1 MGNIYS
7 SVEVLK
13 FPRSRFKFRTTRRA
27 TYSYGKLYPDF
38 IRNCTP
44 GETLQVTMQTMV
56 KVQPMAAPSMTPQR
70 MDVHFFFVPYRLLDE
85 NFCRGYI
92 GIADKDLVYEG
103 VHYKKNEEFPY
114 KFPIWSPSA
123 DDLKVGSMWDYC
135 GFGINVKDLL
145 SLQPSA
151 IPETGDINAP
161 FYLHTNA
168 TGVEP
173 TEYIPRAYN
182 FVYNTM
188 YRDENLIDEV
198 DLDSKVLQFRSYR
211 PDYFTKALP
220 FQQLPSDVT
229 FALPFQISV
238 SGAGDVPFSLA
249 TNGSG
254 VNSTF
259 TQMHIRG
266 TGSSSGSGE
275 TVAKTGDGVFY
286 FGRRVLEDAGLGG
299 TNVFSSN
306 DKGLIF
312 LDGGYDKTDKVRVGN
327 IATNG
332 SYTYVSGQPDYGIVS
347 LSGSNVASHLSADVS
362 QALTV
367 AETRNAFQL
376 LKEAERTARTG
387 HRFDEYIKAH
397 WGEFPGDARLQ
408 LPEFVG
414 GFKVP
419 IIFGESLQT
428 SQSTEQSS
436 QGNRVGIGNAVAGN
450 STHWYHVTEPGIMI
464 GFVSILPRSEYM
476 QGIPKMFQLH
486 DRLDFPRHEFCC
498 LSEQPVKTGELVL
511 SSETDDSVAK
521 AMNETEF
528 GFQGIY
534 NEYRTGYDQTVGQ
547 MRTLYQFWHQTRI
560 FDPTKNADDGKPS
573 TRLNSDFIE
582 AKDVSMRTFLNTDKR
597 YDPFNVEEMFVV
609 DTIMPITSRAVPGF
623 VDHF

>member
-27 TYSYGKLYPDF
+27 TYGYGKIYPDF

-44 GETLQVTMQTMV
+44 GETLQVTVQTMV

-92 GIADKDLVYEG
+92 GIADKDFVYEG
-103 VHYKKNEEFPY
+103 VSYKKNEEFPY
-114 KFPIWSPSA
+114 KFPIWSPTA
-123 DDLKVGSMWDYC
+123 DDFKVGSMWDYC
-135 GFGINVKDLL
+135 GFGINVKDLQ
-145 SLQPSA
+145 SLTPSD

-161 FYLHTNA
+161 FYLNTNA
-168 TGVEP
+168 KGVEP

-182 FVYNTM
+182 LIYNTM

-198 DLDSKVLQFRSYR
+198 DLDSKVLQYRSYR

-229 FALPFQISV
+229 FALPFQISTDISSISNPKVGLPSENVGNYVTGQVNFGANTGGVNVGIGPLDSFGMVANDVKQYTQGNSVTGYGV
-238 SGAGDVPFSLA
+238 SNSSYGLTISQA
-249 TNGSG
+249 SG
-254 VNSTF
+254 VNT
-259 TQMHIRG
+259 G
-266 TGSSSGSGE
+266 T
-275 TVAKTGDGVFY
+275 TVAGSERLNSLVQ
-286 FGRRVLEDAGLGG
+286 
-299 TNVFSSN
+299 
-306 DKGLIF
+306 
-312 LDGGYDKTDKVRVGN
+312 YDRLNTLALSGAN
-327 IATNG
+327 IAA
-332 SYTYVSGQPDYGIVS
+332 S
-347 LSGSNVASHLSADVS
+347 LSANSQIT

-428 SQSTEQSS
+428 SQSTKESS

-450 STHWYHVTEPGIMI
+450 STHWYHVTEPGLMI
-464 GFVSILPRSEYM
+464 GLVSILPRSEYM

-511 SSETDDSVAK
+511 SSETNDDVAK

-547 MRTLYQFWHQTRI
+547 MRTLYQYWHQTRI
-560 FDPTKNADDGKPS
+560 FDPTKNAEDGKPS
-573 TRLNSDFIE
+573 TRLNSDFVE
-582 AKDVSMRTFLNTDKR
+582 ARDVSMRTFLNSDDR

-609 DTIMPITSRAVPGF
+609 DTIMPITNRAVPGL

>member
-27 TYSYGKLYPDF
+27 TYGYGKIYPDF

-92 GIADKDLVYEG
+92 GIADKDIVYEG
-103 VHYKKNEEFPY
+103 VTYKKNEEFPY

-123 DDLKVGSMWDYC
+123 DDFKIGSMWDYC
-135 GFGINVKDLL
+135 GFGINVKDLQ
-145 SLQPSA
+145 SLKPSE
-151 IPETGDINAP
+151 IPESGDINAP

-168 TGVEP
+168 KGVEP

-182 FVYNTM
+182 LVYNTM

-198 DLDSKVLQFRSYR
+198 DLDSKVLQYRSYR

-229 FALPFQISV
+229 FALPLQIS
-238 SGAGDVPFSLA
+238 
-249 TNGSG
+249 T
-254 VNSTF
+254 T
-259 TQMHIRG
+259 I
-266 TGSSSGSGE
+266 SGSGRVPVTFSVPDNNGSWLDFTSE
-275 TVAKTGDGVFY
+275 IGNIEALNGPGGFVANTNVRRDSSGNIIGIQGHAPVLGIGNTTDNTVASDY
-286 FGRRVLEDAGLGG
+286 SYAG
-299 TNVFSSN
+299 F
-306 DKGLIF
+306 DQYYKGS
-312 LDGGYDKTDKVRVGN
+312 D
-327 IATNG
+327 
-332 SYTYVSGQPDYGIVS
+332 
-347 LSGSNVASHLSADVS
+347 VARILSASSQIS

-428 SQSTEQSS
+428 SQSTKESS

-450 STHWYHVTEPGIMI
+450 STHWYHVTEPGVMI

-511 SSETDDSVAK
+511 SSETNDDVAK

-547 MRTLYQFWHQTRI
+547 MRTLYQYWHQTRI
-560 FDPTKNADDGKPS
+560 FDPTKNQSDGKPA

-582 AKDVSMRTFLNTDKR
+582 AKDVSMRTFLNSDSR

-609 DTIMPITSRAVPGF
+609 DTIMPITSRAVPGL